1 MRIGLQAMNIFL
13 EGSKHAGVSRTSLC
27 LLEALLEIN
36 EHEYV
41 VFIRPDFECPSHWT
55 AMRHVK
61 IVRTWSKTRSW
72 AILGRELAP
81 LSHHLDAWFS
91 VSGPVPKLPM
101 KVKGS
106 LVHDIFYRTYA
117 STFTDQD
124 RRIHEKMSQN
134 IARYSSFIACNS
146 VATANEFSAAY
157 GVERY
162 KFVPL
167 PFGIGQVSSGS
178 AVTDTKVRRSELGVS
193 SNKYIFSISTLEPRK
208 NFPRLLEAFNQVAW
222 LDCFNGVNLVIAGGK
237 GWNEGETL
245 DAVHKFNLEDRVQFL
260 GYIADA
266 DVPVLFS
273 GAEFAVSASLDEG
286 FGVPLLEAMHYGCP
300 LVSSDRPA
308 MREVGGNLPIYFE
321 PTSVDSIAN
330 ALITGINRTNHE
342 ELVSLGFE
350 RSKLFSWQKSA
361 DLLLKHMSK
370 LANE

>member
-27 LLEALLEIN
+27 LLEALLEISD
-36 EHEYV
+36 HEYV

-72 AILGRELAP
+72 TIIGRELAP
-81 LSHHLDAWFS
+81 LYHHLDAWFS

-146 VATANEFSAAY
+146 VATADEFSAAY
-157 GVERY
+157 GIQRD

-167 PFGIGQVSSGS
+167 PFGIGQVSSGNEV
-178 AVTDTKVRRSELGVS
+178 ADTKVRLSELGVS

-208 NFPRLLEAFNQVAW
+208 NFPRLLEAFNQVAR
-222 LDCFNGVNLVIAGGK
+222 LDCFNGTNLVIAGGR
-237 GWNEGETL
+237 GWNEDDTL
-245 DAVHKFNLEDRVQFL
+245 NAVHKFHLEDRVQFL
-260 GYIADA
+260 GYVADA

-273 GAEFAVSASLDEG
+273 GAEIAVSASLDEG

-308 MREVGGNLPIYFE
+308 MREVGGDLPIYFE

-330 ALITGINRTNHE
+330 ALIAGINRTNRE
-342 ELVSLGFE
+342 DLISLGFE
-350 RSKLFSWQKSA
+350 RSKQFSWQKSA